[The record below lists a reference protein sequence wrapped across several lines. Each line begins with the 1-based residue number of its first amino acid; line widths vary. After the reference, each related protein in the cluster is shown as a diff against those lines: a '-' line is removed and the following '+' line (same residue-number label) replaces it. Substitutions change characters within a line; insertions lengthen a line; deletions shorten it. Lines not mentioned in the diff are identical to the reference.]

1 MIGIPVALVYA
12 NAFEWWAH
20 KHLLHGLGKKKGSF
34 FAFHFYDHHRAAR
47 KHHMVDEGYREGIL
61 GGAPQR
67 KEALLLAGLV
77 AAHLPL
83 LPVAPFFTAT
93 VAWSA
98 AHYWRTHKRA
108 HLDPDWAEEH
118 LPWHVEHHLGRD
130 QDANW
135 CVTHPFFDRVMG
147 TSTEE
152 TWRARPARATTMS
165 VATSVA

>member
-1 MIGIPVALVYA
+1 MIGIPVALVYV

-34 FAFHFYDHHRAAR
+34 FAFHFFDHHRAAR
-47 KHHMVDEGYREGIL
+47 QNKMRDEGYVNGIF
-61 GGAPQR
+61 GGPAQQ

-77 AAHLPL
+77 AVHAPL
-83 LPVAPFFTAT
+83 FPIAPFFTAT

-98 AHYWRTHKRA
+98 VNYWRTHKRA
-108 HLDPDWAEEH
+108 HMDLAWAEEH
-118 LPWHVEHHLGRD
+118 LPWHVEHHMGRN

-147 TSTEE
+147 T
-152 TWRARPARATTMS
+152 ATVGGRNPTTHPTNG
-165 VATSVA
+165 AAHA